1 MIIKTVF
8 AATLKPPGV
17 DPTLEP
23 VFKLESIISTV
34 ISLLT
39 VAAVIYFVFQIII
52 AGYTFISSEG
62 DKNKI
67 DAARKSLTYSVLG
80 LVLVIVSVGIASL
93 VASLLGLGNVFNLQ
107 NIFKTLSEQE

>member
-39 VAAVIYFVFQIII
+39 VAAVIYFVF
-52 AGYTFISSEG
+52 
-62 DKNKI
+62 
-67 DAARKSLTYSVLG
+67 
-80 LVLVIVSVGIASL
+80 
-93 VASLLGLGNVFNLQ
+93 
-107 NIFKTLSEQE
+107 